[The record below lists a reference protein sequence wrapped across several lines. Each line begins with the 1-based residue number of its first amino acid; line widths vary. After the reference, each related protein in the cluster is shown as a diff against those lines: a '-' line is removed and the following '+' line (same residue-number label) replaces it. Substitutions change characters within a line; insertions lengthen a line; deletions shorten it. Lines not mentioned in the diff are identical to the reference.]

1 MFRSTF
7 TRFTSCFGSVDA
19 PWLTLYTHWPRSITE
34 DKSALYLDWT
44 ANPPRKHR
52 VSIFKWQPVIKM
64 QSHSFSFQSKLQP
77 ARSGLEY
84 WSPRIGVQP
93 FQEGLDGRQDPP
105 PIGRRTLQAVQE
117 GKKPHF
123 AEHENFTCIVLC
135 MHGPENFC
143 WSRFSF
149 QRHSVTA
156 LNFIYQ
162 SSIIYQFHTL
172 IIIIQVSHKWST
184 RLFRLIL
191 L

>member
-123 AEHENFTCIVLC
+123 AEHENFTCIVYARPWKL
-135 MHGPENFC
+135 
-143 WSRFSF
+143 
-149 QRHSVTA
+149 
-156 LNFIYQ
+156 L
-162 SSIIYQFHTL
+162 L
-172 IIIIQVSHKWST
+172 IA
-184 RLFRLIL
+184 IL
-191 L
+191 LPTTFCHRFKFHLSISHFNYHYISLS